1 MEAKKQMWTDEDKAW
16 AIGGGVVAA
25 GGLIYWY
32 MQSQKASATDA
43 VAGTDTTYIDSAEN
57 AVAIDSGNSSSAQ
70 NSSSSGTATTPV
82 STKRQPDTVR
92 WQVGQIMMANS
103 KAGTKTYQAKKMA
116 NGQYTSD
123 GTLSKTF
130 EIGDQIGKIVWVG
143 AYADGTFRYVIE
155 VEGTFSNDAYW
166 IADYRVITPIDGSKA
181 IAAKTVT
188 TTALNPTLVLKK
200 GSKGL
205 EVRELQKRL
214 GFTGSNVDGDF
225 GAKTLTAL
233 QAQKKVSQITLAA
246 FATTNT
252 SALNFNLILKK
263 GSKGLEVKELQKRLG
278 FTGSNVDGDFG
289 TKTESALFAMKAV
302 KQTTINQFSY
312 V

>member
-57 AVAIDSGNSSSAQ
+57 AVAIDGSSSEQ
-70 NSSSSGTATTPV
+70 NSSSSGTVTTPI
-82 STKRQPDTVR
+82 STKRQPDPVR
-92 WQVGQIMMANS
+92 WQVGQVMMANS

-123 GTLSKTF
+123 GTLAKTF
-130 EIGDQIGKIVWVG
+130 AIGDQIGKIVWVG

-181 IAAKTVT
+181 IATKTVT

-214 GFTGSNVDGDF
+214 GIAVDGDF
-225 GAKTLTAL
+225 GAKTLAAL

-246 FATTNT
+246 FATTNIST
-252 SALNFNLILKK
+252 LNFNLILKK

-302 KQTTINQFSY
+302 KQTTLNQFSY